1 MRVET
6 VRFPFGSAAG
16 LTLDPAYAQA
26 RDTPGMIRIKLPYG
40 EPAWLA
46 TRYDDVRMVFG
57 DRRFSRAM
65 AVAADVPRMTP
76 HKLDDGII
84 MKDPPDHTRLRKLVA
99 KAFTQRRVQ
108 QLRARVHELA
118 EELVDAMV
126 ARGTPVDL
134 VEHFALSLPVVVICE
149 LIGVPVADRPKF
161 RAWSDGF
168 LSTNEI
174 TAQQYEANEAGFR
187 EYMSGLIAA
196 RRAEPADDLMTALI
210 EARDEHDRLSELELI
225 DMCNGLLVSG
235 HETTASQIP
244 NFVLVLLEHP
254 ERLAELQAD
263 LDLIPA
269 AVEEL
274 TRFVPLSHGPGFP
287 RYATEDVEVGGVLVR
302 RGEPVVADFAS
313 ANRDPR
319 KFEDPDVL
327 RFDRA
332 ENPHLGF
339 GHGVHHCLGAQLA
352 RVELQEGLRALL
364 SKLPGLRVAGPVE
377 WKIDMPVR
385 GPRRMPL
392 GWRASCHRPSR

>member
-1 MRVET
+1 
-6 VRFPFGSAAG
+6 
-16 LTLDPAYAQA
+16 
-26 RDTPGMIRIKLPYG
+26 MIRVKLPYG

-46 TRYDDVRMVFG
+46 SRYADVRMVFG

-65 AVAADVPRMTP
+65 ALEADVPRMTP
-76 HKLDDGII
+76 NKLEGGVIV
-84 MKDPPDHTRLRKLVA
+84 MDPPDHTRLRKLVA
-99 KAFTQRRVQ
+99 QAFTHRRVQ
-108 QLRARVHELA
+108 RLRTRVHELA
-118 EELVDAMV
+118 DELVDAMV
-126 ARGTPVDL
+126 AQGMPADL
-134 VEHFALSLPVVVICE
+134 VEQFALSLPVVVICE
-149 LIGVPVADRPKF
+149 LLGVPVADRPKF

-174 TAQQYEANEAGFR
+174 TAQQYENNEAEFQ

-196 RRAEPADDLMTALI
+196 RRAAPADDLITALI
-210 EARDEHDRLSELELI
+210 EARDEHDRLSEFELI

-244 NFVLVLLEHP
+244 NFILVLLEHP
-254 ERLAELQAD
+254 ERLAQLRAD

-274 TRFVPLSHGPGFP
+274 MRFIPLSYGPGFP

-302 RGEPVVADFAS
+302 AGEPVVADYAS

-319 KFEDPDVL
+319 QFEDPDVL
-327 RFDRA
+327 RFDRT
-332 ENPHLGF
+332 ENPHLSF

-364 SKLPGLRVAGPVE
+364 TKLPGLRVAGE
-377 WKIDMPVR
+377 IDWKIEMPVR
-385 GPRRMPL
+385 GPRRMPIE
-392 GWRASCHRPSR
+392 W